1 MGDILH
7 DYVHSR
13 YRRGVKTHPGRDR
26 IKNWITTA
34 LVPYERKR
42 ARILAVAECPLNLH
56 LGCGDTYLEGW
67 VNMDVARPGRK
78 LDLRW
83 DLRRGLPFAANTAG
97 AVFSEHF
104 FEHLDL
110 QSALQLM
117 IECRRVLAGG
127 GIFRTGVPDLER
139 YINAYFGNDSI
150 IDDMRPVR
158 PTKALALGEIF
169 FFHGH
174 RSKYDAETLALML
187 TEAGFSHVEQSSFGD
202 GELQPS
208 PDSINRRSE
217 TLYIEATA

>member
-1 MGDILH
+1 MVDILH
-7 DYVHSR
+7 DYIHSR
-13 YRRGVKTHPGRDR
+13 YRRGRETHPGRDR
-26 IKNWITTA
+26 IKDWITTV

-42 ARILAVAECPLNLH
+42 ARPLAERQRPLKFH

-67 VNMDVARPGRK
+67 VNMDMARPGRK

-83 DLRRGLPFAANTAG
+83 DLRRGLPFAANTAD

-117 IECRRVLAGG
+117 IKCRRVLVSG
-127 GIFRTGVPDLER
+127 GIFRTGVPNLER
-139 YINAYFGNDSI
+139 YINAYVGEDSV
-150 IDDMRPVR
+150 IDDVRPGR
-158 PTKALALGEIF
+158 PTKALALGELF

-174 RSKYDAETLALML
+174 QSMYDAETLALML
-187 TEAGFSHVEQSSFGD
+187 TEAGFSHVEQSSFGK

-208 PDSINRRSE
+208 PDSANRRPE
-217 TLYIEATA
+217 TLYVEAMA